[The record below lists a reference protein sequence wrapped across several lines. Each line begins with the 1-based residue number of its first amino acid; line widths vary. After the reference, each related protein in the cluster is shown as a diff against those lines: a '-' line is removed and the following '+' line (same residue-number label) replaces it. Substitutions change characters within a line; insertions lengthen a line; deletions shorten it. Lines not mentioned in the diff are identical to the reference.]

1 MTQKYLPIAGLGPK
15 DPPIIDFEQRSES
28 TDKAGRLSTI
38 CHWSFV
44 IGHLSLVICHLQLAR
59 GHRAT
64 ATLHMQMTLPMTND

>member
-38 CHWSFV
+38 CHWSLVTGHLLLV
-44 IGHLSLVICHLQLAR
+44 IGPW
-59 GHRAT
+59 HRAT